1 LIGFFHDI
9 IDMNRFLRLPRV
21 RLDEFRFRR
30 LQSHIHYCYDNVPYY
45 QNSFR
50 QNHLHPASFKQLSDL
65 QHYPTITK
73 DNVRTSYAAFISKK
87 YRMDKCHKSHTSGS
101 SGQPS
106 WTFFDTSSWIRKKY
120 LSKFRSRISCGLIR
134 GDKIAIFECASSQ
147 TTLKYNRNIYA
158 LRPIF
163 RIKAFSIFDLI
174 EKTVSDLLRFNPHNF
189 YGTPGYIFQ
198 LAQFMDKNRIHL
210 SGLKR
215 IFTSSEFL
223 ESKVRH
229 FVERIFGVEIFDIYG
244 STEFKEIA
252 WECPQH
258 RGYHINE
265 DEVICEI
272 LKDGRPAE
280 VGEIGDIVITD
291 LINRAM
297 PLIRYQLKDK
307 GYYLKETCPCGT
319 SFLLMRPVSGRA
331 SDYISLPNGDQ
342 VSPYLFTTSIEH
354 VNGLLKY
361 QIIQTGKRSI
371 VVKVILGNHLAGE
384 SDRSA
389 PAVTRI
395 REILT
400 DVTSGLMDIEIEKCR
415 TIEME
420 ENGKCKV
427 VKNLYTTLH

>member
-1 LIGFFHDI
+1 
-9 IDMNRFLRLPRV
+9 M
-21 RLDEFRFRR
+21 
-30 LQSHIHYCYDNVPYY
+30 
-45 QNSFR
+45 
-50 QNHLHPASFKQLSDL
+50 
-65 QHYPTITK
+65 
-73 DNVRTSYAAFISKK
+73 
-87 YRMDKCHKSHTSGS
+87 
-101 SGQPS
+101 
-106 WTFFDTSSWIRKKY
+106 
-120 LSKFRSRISCGLIR
+120 
-134 GDKIAIFECASSQ
+134 
-147 TTLKYNRNIYA
+147 
-158 LRPIF
+158 
-163 RIKAFSIFDLI
+163 
-174 EKTVSDLLRFNPHNF
+174 
-189 YGTPGYIFQ
+189 
-198 LAQFMDKNRIHL
+198 
-210 SGLKR
+210 
-215 IFTSSEFL
+215 
-223 ESKVRH
+223 ESKVRQ

-252 WECPQH
+252 WECPYH
-258 RGYHINE
+258 KGYHINE

-280 VGEIGDIVITD
+280 VGEIGDIVIND
-291 LINRAM
+291 LHNKAM

-307 GYYLKETCPCGT
+307 GYYLKETCRCGT

-384 SDRSA
+384 SDWSA